1 MRSRTGS
8 DVSREAAGRT
18 RVLPTRSG
26 TLGLTVVALWGVAA
40 ALSACSPAGGARILV
55 DSASM
60 VAAQDTEPDATTRAP
75 DEIHTVH
82 APFGIPA
89 GAPASND
96 LIFRHSYTV
105 STNDETKLADWV
117 AYVVTR
123 EWLVDL
129 TDPRRNYRTDPFLDE
144 DETLE
149 ERGSTGDYEGAYAQY
164 RYDRGHLVP
173 LGSFHGSPFAEE
185 LNFLSVLAPQAAGL
199 NRGPWKSLEYAVR
212 RLVTH
217 FGTAYVLAGPSYDGG
232 EAMPLLPG
240 ADEPHT
246 VPVGFWMIVY
256 TDADAPQVCAF
267 AVPQVLPLLYETE
280 QFITTVD
287 EIEEMTGLNFLSNLG
302 DVIENSAEARAGTE
316 WFATW

>member
-1 MRSRTGS
+1 MRWLWS
-8 DVSREAAGRT
+8 
-18 RVLPTRSG
+18 
-26 TLGLTVVALWGVAA
+26 VVAVICL
-40 ALSACSPAGGARILV
+40 LSACGPVTEGGSPAGAV
-55 DSASM
+55 SA
-60 VAAQDTEPDATTRAP
+60 VAARHIEPDAAGLAP
-75 DEIHTVH
+75 DEVHSVH

-105 STNDETKLADWV
+105 STNDDTKLADWV
-117 AYVVTR
+117 AYVVRR

-149 ERGSTGDYEGAYAQY
+149 EGGTAGDYEGAYAQY

-185 LNFLSVLAPQAAGL
+185 LNYLSVLAPQAARL

-217 FGTAYVLAGPSYDGG
+217 FGTAYVLAGPYYDGG

-240 ADEPHT
+240 ADEPHV
-246 VPVGFWMIVY
+246 VPTGYWMIVY
-256 TDADAPQVCAF
+256 MDDAGSPQICAF
-267 AVPQVLPLLYETE
+267 AVPQVLPESYETE
-280 QFITTVD
+280 DFITTVD
-287 EIEEMTGLNFLSNLG
+287 EIEAMTGLDFLSRLG
-302 DVIENSAEARAGTE
+302 DVIENSAEDRSGVE
-316 WFATW
+316 WFASW

>member
-1 MRSRTGS
+1 M
-8 DVSREAAGRT
+8 
-18 RVLPTRSG
+18 LSG
-26 TLGLTVVALWGVAA
+26 
-40 ALSACSPAGGARILV
+40 CSPARGPRILV
-55 DSASM
+55 DSAPM
-60 VAAQDTEPDATTRAP
+60 VATREVEPDVVALAP

-96 LIFRHSYTV
+96 IIFRHSYTV
-105 STNDETKLADWV
+105 STNDDTKLADWV

-149 ERGSTGDYEGAYAQY
+149 EGGAAGDYEGAYAQY

-185 LNFLSVLAPQAAGL
+185 VNYLSVLAPQAARL
-199 NRGPWKSLEYAVR
+199 NRGPWKSLEFAVR

-217 FGTAYVLAGPSYDGG
+217 FGTAYVLAGPYYDAG

-240 ADEPHT
+240 ADEPHV
-246 VPVGFWMIVY
+246 VPTGYWMIVY
-256 TDADAPQVCAF
+256 TNADAPQVCAF
-267 AVPQVLPLLYETE
+267 AVPQVLPESYEIG
-280 QFITTVD
+280 QFIVTVD
-287 EIEEMTGLNFLSNLG
+287 ELEETTGLDFLSRLG
-302 DVIENSAEARAGTE
+302 DVTENSAEGRAGTE
-316 WFATW
+316 WFADW

>member
-1 MRSRTGS
+1 MRRLWS
-8 DVSREAAGRT
+8 
-18 RVLPTRSG
+18 VLAVIC
-26 TLGLTVVALWGVAA
+26 L
-40 ALSACSPAGGARILV
+40 LSACGPVTDARY
-55 DSASM
+55 
-60 VAAQDTEPDATTRAP
+60 TEPDAATRAP
-75 DEIHTVH
+75 DEVHSVH

-96 LIFRHSYTV
+96 LIFRYSYTV
-105 STNDETKLADWV
+105 STNDDTKLADWV

-149 ERGSTGDYEGAYAQY
+149 EGGAAGDYEGAYAQY

-185 LNFLSVLAPQAAGL
+185 VNYLSVLAPQIARL

-217 FGTAYVLAGPSYDGG
+217 FGTAYVLAGPYYDGS
-232 EAMPLLPG
+232 EPMPLLPG
-240 ADEPHT
+240 ADEPHV
-246 VPVGFWMIVY
+246 VPTGYWMIVY
-256 TDADAPQVCAF
+256 TDDPGSPQVCGF
-267 AVPQVLPLLYETE
+267 AVPQVLPESYETE

-287 EIEEMTGLNFLSNLG
+287 EIEEMTGLDFLSRLG
-302 DVIENSAEARAGTE
+302 DVTESSAEDRSGVE
-316 WFATW
+316 WFASW

>member
-1 MRSRTGS
+1 MRRLWS
-8 DVSREAAGRT
+8 
-18 RVLPTRSG
+18 VLAVTC
-26 TLGLTVVALWGVAA
+26 V
-40 ALSACSPAGGARILV
+40 LSACGPVTDGGLPAGA
-55 DSASM
+55 ASM
-60 VAAQDTEPDATTRAP
+60 VAARHAESDATTRAP

-89 GAPASND
+89 GTPASND
-96 LIFRHSYTV
+96 IIFRHSYTA
-105 STNDETKLADWV
+105 STNDDTKLADWV

-149 ERGSTGDYEGAYAQY
+149 EGGAAGDYEGAYAQY

-185 LNFLSVLAPQAAGL
+185 VNYLSVLVPQAARL
-199 NRGPWKSLEYAVR
+199 NRGPWKSLEFAVR

-217 FGTAYVLAGPSYDGG
+217 FGTAYVLAGPYYDGG

-240 ADEPHT
+240 ADEPHS
-246 VPVGFWMIVY
+246 VPAGFWMIVY

-267 AVPQVLPLLYETE
+267 AVPQVLPESYEIG
-280 QFITTVD
+280 QFIVTVD
-287 EIEEMTGLNFLSNLG
+287 ELEETTGLDFLSRLG
-302 DVIENSAEARAGTE
+302 DVTENSAEGRAGTE
-316 WFATW
+316 WFADW

>member
-1 MRSRTGS
+1 MRWLWS
-8 DVSREAAGRT
+8 
-18 RVLPTRSG
+18 
-26 TLGLTVVALWGVAA
+26 VVAVICL
-40 ALSACSPAGGARILV
+40 LSACGPVTEGGSPAGAV
-55 DSASM
+55 SA
-60 VAAQDTEPDATTRAP
+60 VAARHIEPDAAGLAP
-75 DEIHTVH
+75 DEVHSVH

-105 STNDETKLADWV
+105 STNDDTKLADWV
-117 AYVVTR
+117 AYVVRR

-149 ERGSTGDYEGAYAQY
+149 EGGTAGDYEGAYAQY

-185 LNFLSVLAPQAAGL
+185 LNYLSVLAPQIARL

-217 FGTAYVLAGPSYDGG
+217 FGTAYVLAGPYYGG
-232 EAMPLLPG
+232 DDEAMPLLPG
-240 ADEPHT
+240 ADEPHV
-246 VPVGFWMIVY
+246 VPTGYWMIVY
-256 TDADAPQVCAF
+256 MDDAGSPQICAF
-267 AVPQVLPLLYETE
+267 AVPQVLPESYETE
-280 QFITTVD
+280 DFITTVD
-287 EIEEMTGLNFLSNLG
+287 EIEAMTGLDFLSRLG
-302 DVIENSAEARAGTE
+302 DVIENSAEDRSGVE
-316 WFATW
+316 WFASW